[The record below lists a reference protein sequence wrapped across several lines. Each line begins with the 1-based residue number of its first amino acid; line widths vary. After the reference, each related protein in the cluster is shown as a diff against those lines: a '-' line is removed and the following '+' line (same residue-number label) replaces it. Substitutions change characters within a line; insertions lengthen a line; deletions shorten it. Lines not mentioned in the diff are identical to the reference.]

1 MTRLIKKHSKSRGL
15 KPGSVVFVGIKR
27 TEKVTINIMNF
38 TETELTEKNVEKIE
52 DCFQYKDSPGI
63 TWINING
70 IDPVENIEKIGQHFG
85 IHPLTLEDIANTG
98 HRPKMEDMGDYCFV
112 VVKMLYGN
120 HNGGGIESE
129 QVSIL
134 FGKNFV
140 ISFQEREGD
149 VFDPVRERI
158 RKTEPRVRF
167 MHSDYLG
174 YALIDAI
181 VDNYFVVL
189 EDIGDMVESLE
200 DELVSD
206 PDPERLE
213 TIYDVKRK
221 IIFIRKAIW
230 PLREVVSG
238 LDRMESGLI
247 HKQTKIYLRD
257 LYEHAI
263 QVIDT
268 VETFRD
274 MNSGLLDIYL
284 SSISN
289 KMNQVMKVL
298 TIIATIFI
306 PLGFLAGVYGMNFD
320 TSISPYNI
328 PELAFRF
335 GYISFWAIVL
345 IIAIGLIMFFRKKN
359 WL

>member
-1 MTRLIKKHSKSRGL
+1 MTRLIKKLSKSKGL
-15 KPGSVVFVGIKR
+15 KPGSVVFVGTRR
-27 TEKVTINIMNF
+27 TEKVTINIMDF
-38 TETELTEKNVEKIE
+38 TESNLAEKNVEKVE
-52 DCFQYKDSPGI
+52 DCYPFKDSPGV

-70 IDPVENIEKIGQHFG
+70 IEPVENIEKIGNHFG

-120 HNGGGIESE
+120 HEGDEVESE
-129 QVSIL
+129 QVSII

-149 VFDPVRERI
+149 VFDPIRERI

-174 YALIDAI
+174 YALIDAV
-181 VDNYFVVL
+181 VDNYFGIL
-189 EDIGDMVESLE
+189 EDIGDTVENLE

-206 PDPERLE
+206 PAPQRLE
-213 TIYDVKRK
+213 KIYDVKRK

-238 LDRMESGLI
+238 IDRMDSELI
-247 HKQTKIYLRD
+247 HKQTRVYLRD

-320 TSISPYNI
+320 RSVSPFNM
-328 PELAFRF
+328 PELGFRF
-335 GYISFWAIVL
+335 GYIGFWVVVL
-345 IIAIGLIMFFRKKN
+345 IIIIGLVSYFRKKD